1 MYYENRKKFEKEI
14 KIFEEFEKN
23 RKLLSWEETFEAVFH
38 YKSLL
43 MLSNVQKKKNKTGKN
58 HRSL

>member
-43 MLSNVQKKKNKTGKN
+43 DIRVYIPANIS
-58 HRSL
+58 

>member
-14 KIFEEFEKN
+14 KIYREFERN
-23 RKLLSWEETFEAVFH
+23 RKVLSWEKTFEAVFH

-43 MLSNVQKKKNKTGKN
+43 DIRVYIPTNIS
-58 HRSL
+58 